1 MEVSEGNI
9 YLCQF
14 MAEKIKVLHVIKS
27 LGRGGAEMLLPETI
41 RLHDR
46 ERFEFH
52 VIYFL
57 PWKNQLVQ
65 TLEQTGACV
74 TCFSANNNIQLL
86 FRAGKIIQYVKRHQ
100 ISLIHAHLPWA
111 GFVSRLV
118 HGLTKVPLLYTEHNK
133 QERYHFLTRWL
144 NRITFNWQS
153 MAIAVSGDVAESIQK
168 NIQPVVPVKRI
179 LNGVNVDLFQ
189 RNKEDGAEVRS
200 SLGIDTDAIVVG
212 TVAVFRFQKRLIEW
226 LEIFHK
232 AATHEPKLI
241 GIIVG
246 DGPLKPEI
254 VQRVKEFKLEGRVHL
269 AGLQTEVRPWFSAM
283 DIFMMSSIFEGLPIA
298 LLEAMSM
305 ACAIATTDA
314 GGIKEV
320 IRHEVDGLMVPVDQ
334 WKSLSDLLTTLAN
347 DDERRRMLGTAARAR
362 VIQTF
367 GMDRMVESL
376 ERLYHESLV

>member
-1 MEVSEGNI
+1 MPQGVTNP
-9 YLCQF
+9 YLCRF

-46 ERFEFH
+46 DRFEFH

-65 TLEQTGACV
+65 TLEQTGAKV
-74 TCFSANNNIQLL
+74 SCFSASNNIQLL
-86 FRAGKIIQYVKRHQ
+86 FQARTISQYVKRNQ
-100 ISLIHAHLPWA
+100 INLMHAHLPWA

-118 HGLTKVPLLYTEHNK
+118 HRITKVPLLYTEHNK

-144 NRITFNWQS
+144 NRFTFNWQS
-153 MAIAVSGDVAESIQK
+153 MAIAVSGDVADSIQK
-168 NIQPVVPVKRI
+168 NIHPVVPVKLV

-189 RNKEDGAEVRS
+189 RNPEDGARVRA
-200 SLGIDTDAIVVG
+200 SLSIDTDAVVIG

-226 LEIFHK
+226 LQVFHE
-232 AATHEPKLI
+232 AAAHEPKLI

-246 DGPLKPEI
+246 DGPLKPDI
-254 VQRVKEFKLEGRVHL
+254 LQRVKALNLEGRVHF

-298 LLEAMSM
+298 MLEAMSM
-305 ACAIATTDA
+305 TCAIVTTDA

-320 IRHEVDGLMVPVDQ
+320 IRHAVDGLMVPVDQ
-334 WKSLSDLLTTLAN
+334 WKNLTDCLIVLSK
-347 DDERRRMLGTAARAR
+347 DDNRRKMLGAAARER
-362 VIQTF
+362 VIQSF
-367 GMDRMVESL
+367 GMTRMVGEL
-376 ERLYHESLV
+376 EQLYGGGSS